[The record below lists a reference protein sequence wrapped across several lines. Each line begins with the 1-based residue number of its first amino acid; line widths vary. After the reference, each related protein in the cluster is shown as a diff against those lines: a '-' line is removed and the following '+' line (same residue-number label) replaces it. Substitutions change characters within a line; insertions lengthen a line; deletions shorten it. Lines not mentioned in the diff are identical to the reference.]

1 MTESWRQTMDL
12 GLVHFM
18 AFPVIKD
25 EGPILETAEM
35 IARDDFFDVL
45 EVRRS
50 EQPGMHAKLR
60 ALAEMS
66 GLRLGVG
73 AQPGLLLNKLS
84 LNDPDDAGRAA
95 AVAEVKKSIDA
106 AYELGAA
113 LCVCLTGPDP
123 GDDDQR
129 KREMDLLVDSL
140 VEICKY
146 SQDKADDKPVWLSV
160 EIFDDAVDKRCLLGP
175 STRSAEVAARVR
187 EQVPNF
193 GLTYDLSHMPM
204 LGENAADAFTTLGE
218 YLIHIHVGN
227 CQIDNKDDETYG
239 DMHPRFGYPNSR
251 NDIPELKEF
260 VQSLIY
266 SGYFDREVPTVKP
279 VVTFEVKPYG
289 EETSEMII
297 AHTKRTWMRMWAEL

>member
-1 MTESWRQTMDL
+1 MTESWKQTMDL

-18 AFPVIKD
+18 AYPVIKD
-25 EGPILETAEM
+25 EGPILESAEA

-66 GLRLGVG
+66 GMRLGVG

-84 LNDPDDAGRAA
+84 LNDPDEAGRAA

-106 AYELGAA
+106 SYEMGAA

-123 GDDDQR
+123 VDEAAR
-129 KREMDLLVDSL
+129 KHEVDLLVDSL

-146 SQDKADDKPVWLSV
+146 SQDEAEDEPVWLSV
-160 EIFDDAVDKRCLLGP
+160 EIFDDKIDKRCLLGP
-175 STRSAEVAARVR
+175 CDRCAETATRVR

-193 GLTYDLSHMPM
+193 GLTYDLSHMPL
-204 LGENAADAFTTLGE
+204 LGETAAEAFTTLGD

-227 CQIDNKDDETYG
+227 CQMDDTEDETYG
-239 DMHPRFGYPNSR
+239 DMHPRFGYPGSR
-251 NDIPELKEF
+251 NDLPELKEF

-266 SGYFDREVPTVKP
+266 SGYFEREVPTVKP

-289 EETSEMII
+289 DETSEMII
-297 AHTKRTWMRMWAEL
+297 AHTKRTWRRMWAEL